1 MTSTKKRIK
10 ALNLLR
16 DLAGESSA
24 TYDAV
29 TTLQEALCDAA
40 QLDGMREA
48 ERLRGRAALEAWS
61 GSLSGL
67 DEAER
72 LSAKAEALAALS
84 IAAPTAEEQRDAAF
98 AKIASLIAERNQLRR
113 IVDTISRLALDA
125 STPRAQLDCVI
136 VDLREQAGLPRSV

>member
-1 MTSTKKRIK
+1 MSATKRRIA

-40 QLDGMREA
+40 QLDVMREA
-48 ERLRGRAALEAWS
+48 ELLRGRAVLEAWS

-72 LSAKAEALAALS
+72 LSAKAEALAA
-84 IAAPTAEEQRDAAF
+84 F
-98 AKIASLIAERNQLRR
+98 AKVASLTAERNQLRA
-113 IVDTISRLALDA
+113 IVDTLSRIVLDV
-125 STPRAQLDCVI
+125 STVPRAQTLCLLA
-136 VDLREQAGLPRSV
+136 DLREQAGLPRNT